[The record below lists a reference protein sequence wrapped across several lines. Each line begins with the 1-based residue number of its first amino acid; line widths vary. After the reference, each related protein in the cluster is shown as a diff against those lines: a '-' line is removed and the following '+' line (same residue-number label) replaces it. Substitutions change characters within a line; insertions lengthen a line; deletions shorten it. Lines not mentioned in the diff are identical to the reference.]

1 MPNQNY
7 LAWYASGGSGGQN
20 VAIRGNGDKLELSS
34 GGGLTMTMDASQRVG
49 IGVTNP
55 VTAKLCLQV
64 ANSGTNVG
72 GLDITNGA
80 NASFNVSLRTD
91 ITEITAGGT
100 GNMVFSNSAERMR
113 ITSGGSV
120 LIGTT
125 SVNWV
130 GSGFT
135 LSADSGTN
143 KWLCGPYT
151 GAGNQFYIT
160 ASAGSGVYLASTSA
174 SSWSALSD
182 ERFKENLIPIENAIS
197 KLSKLRPFIGNYIED
212 DKKTKHPFL
221 IAQDV
226 LQVIPEAVDVSNPEK
241 YGLSYTDLIPV
252 LVKAIQEQTQIIK
265 NLEARI
271 VSLESK

>member
-1 MPNQNY
+1 MQQQY
-7 LAWYASGGSGGQN
+7 TGSGF
-20 VAIRGNGDKLELSS
+20 
-34 GGGLTMTMDASQRVG
+34 LTFYTGS
-49 IGVTNP
+49 
-55 VTAKLCLQV
+55 
-64 ANSGTNVG
+64 
-72 GLDITNGA
+72 
-80 NASFNVSLRTD
+80 
-91 ITEITAGGT
+91 TEK
-100 GNMVFSNSAERMR
+100 MR
-113 ITSGGSV
+113 ITSGGALLV
-120 LIGTT
+120 GTT
-125 SVNWV
+125 TVNWV

-160 ASAGSGVYLASTSA
+160 AAAGSGVYLASTSA
-174 SSWSALSD
+174 TSWSSLSD
-182 ERFKENLIPIENAIS
+182 ERYKENLIPIENAIS

-252 LVKAIQEQTQIIK
+252 LVKAIQELKAEIDELK
-265 NLEARI
+265 A
-271 VSLESK
+271 K